1 MSRERAQAVPAGD
14 RVCFRLVCKSW
25 AAAGAAVA
33 APPPGE
39 RPLGPGKAT
48 RTRGEDVAASAARAE
63 MALGALEVPVRMRF
77 KSGLCAYAAEGGHLE
92 VLQWARAH
100 GCRWDE
106 RTCAQAALNGH
117 LKVLQWAR
125 AQGCPWDEQT
135 CAKAAE
141 NVHRA
146 VLQWARAQGCPEYEG
161 F

>member
-48 RTRGEDVAASAARAE
+48 RTRGEDVAASAARAK

-77 KSGLCAYAAEGGHLE
+77 KSGLCAYTAGGGHLE

-100 GCRWDE
+100 GCPWDKWTCTYAAMYGHLEVLQWARARGCPWDE
-106 RTCAQAALNGH
+106 RTCAAAAGNGH
-117 LKVLQWAR
+117 
-125 AQGCPWDEQT
+125 PE
-135 CAKAAE
+135 
-141 NVHRA
+141 
-146 VLQWARAQGCPEYEG
+146 VLQWARAQGCPE
-161 F
+161 